1 MKLLRVGAVGHER
14 PAALDDGGQ
23 LRDLSSLTDDIDGR
37 LLGDPVLLEA
47 VRQALIDRTLPLCPP
62 AVRVGA
68 PVARPGK
75 VIGIGLNYRDHAE
88 ESGAAIPDE
97 PVVFLK
103 PGTTV
108 CGPVDTILLPPDS
121 TTTDHEVELGVVV
134 GTRLARCED
143 PAEALAAVGGYL
155 TANDVTERSRVAAG
169 PTWAKGKCADTFTP
183 IGPWL
188 VTPDEVG
195 DPHALALTLLVNGTV
210 RQSGTTSLM
219 AYSVGELLAYVST
232 LMTLE
237 PGDLVLT
244 GTPGGVAAGRPE
256 PKPFLRHGDVV
267 TAEVDGLGVQRTP
280 VAASAQTRSTS
291 SGRLLPAGPTPVGGP
306 R

>member
-1 MKLLRVGAVGHER
+1 MKLLRVGAIGRER
-14 PAALDDGGQ
+14 PAALDASGL
-23 LRDLSSLTDDIDGR
+23 LRDLSSVADDIDAR
-37 LLGDPVLLEA
+37 LLTDPVRMA
-47 VRQALIDRTLPLCPP
+47 ATRQAVHACALPVLPP
-62 AVRVGA
+62 GLRLGA

-75 VIGIGLNYRDHAE
+75 VVGIGLNYKDHALE
-88 ESGAAIPDE
+88 TGASIPDE

-103 PGTTV
+103 PGTSV
-108 CGPVDTILLPPDS
+108 CGPADTIALPAGS
-121 TTTDHEVELGVVV
+121 TTTDHEVELGVVM
-134 GTRLARCED
+134 GARLSRCHD
-143 PAEALAAVGGYL
+143 PSAALASVGGYV
-155 TANDVTERSRVAAG
+155 TADDVSERSRIAAG

-195 DPHALALTLLVNGTV
+195 DPQALTLTLTVNDEV

-219 AYSVGELLAYVST
+219 AYGVGELLAYVST

-256 PKPFLRHGDVV
+256 PKPYLRDGDVV
-267 TAEVDGLGVQRTP
+267 EAEVIGLGRQRTP
-280 VAASAQTRSTS
+280 VSGIHDASLELQ
-291 SGRLLPAGPTPVGGP
+291 
-306 R
+306 